1 MSPDLVADMT
11 FNAIENDIFYIF
23 TEMGMKQG
31 IENRYKWMLSGFN
44 ALESYLEKK
53 M

>member
-1 MSPDLVADMT
+1 MYLDLVADMT

-31 IENRYKWMLSGFN
+31 IENHYIYMLSGFDV
-44 ALESYLEKK
+44 LESYLENK